1 MNPPFGGAG
10 GCRCKLPLSLVVLC
24 ALVATAIACMGDSFD
39 AKKTDTFRRIKAHID
54 SVPAIDTHD
63 HLKPFA
69 ILQGSV
75 RTEQGVGM
83 TLYSLWSSSYYTWIN
98 PVTRWPE
105 SGRFDDWWPVA
116 KNDFAN
122 ARATSFYRY
131 QLSAFTDLYGV
142 DFETITDEQA
152 RDLNGRIF
160 ANYQNEEWI
169 YKVVTER
176 ANIEL
181 MFNDPYWDR
190 LARTNYY
197 PFGVA
202 VLNVTR
208 LLRGFH
214 PTEYAAEVDSPFR
227 YAREEKL
234 PTATLDDYLAL
245 IEHWM
250 KSGRAAGAV
259 CLKTTTAYERTL
271 QFDRVPKERA
281 ARVYGRSKAQLSDSE
296 VKEFEDFILWSIT
309 GLSAKLE
316 LPFQIHTG
324 HARIQ
329 GSNPMNLLTLID
341 ANPRTKFILFHGG
354 YPWVGETGAIMQ
366 RYGKNVW
373 IDSVWLPTISYTTA
387 KRAYQEW
394 LEVMP
399 SNHLMWGADAHHVEG
414 IYGATEF
421 TRRCLA
427 EALAEKVERGEL
439 REEHALHIGQQVMRD
454 NALELFPQLK
464 DRLWKHKGRLLPP
477 SK

>member
-1 MNPPFGGAG
+1 MKHTLCF
-10 GCRCKLPLSLVVLC
+10 LVLC
-24 ALVATAIACMGDSFD
+24 AVASRADSLD
-39 AKKTDTFRRIKAHID
+39 VKQTDSFRRIKSHLD
-54 SVPAIDTHD
+54 RVPAIDTHD
-63 HLKPFA
+63 HLKPFP
-69 ILQGSV
+69 ILQGPV

-83 TLYSLWSSSYYTWIN
+83 TLFSLWNNSYYTWIN
-98 PVTRWPE
+98 PLTPWPE
-105 SGRFDDWWPVA
+105 SGRFDDWWPKA
-116 KNDFAN
+116 KNDFVN
-122 ARATSFYRY
+122 ARATSFYRH
-131 QLSAFTDLYGV
+131 QLPAFTDLYGV

-152 RDLNGRIF
+152 RDLNRRIF
-160 ANYQNEEWI
+160 ANYQKEDWI
-169 YKVVTER
+169 YEVVTER

-181 MFNDPYWDR
+181 MFADPYWDR
-190 LARTNYY
+190 RTLTNHY

-214 PTEYAAEVDSPFR
+214 PSEYAAEADSPFR

-234 PTATLDDYLAL
+234 PTATLDGYLAV
-245 IEHWM
+245 IEHWL
-250 KSGRAAGAV
+250 KAGKAAGAV

-281 ARVYGRSKAQLSDSE
+281 ARVYGRPKSQLSDAE
-296 VKEFEDFILWSIT
+296 VKEFEDFIMWHLT

-329 GSNPMNLLTLID
+329 GSNPMNLLNLIEG
-341 ANPRTKFILFHGG
+341 NPRTKFILFHGG
-354 YPWVGETGAIMQ
+354 YPWLGETGAIMQ
-366 RYGKNVW
+366 RYGDNVW
-373 IDSVWLPTISYTTA
+373 IDSVWLPTISYTMA

-399 SNHLMWGADAHHVEG
+399 GNHLMWGSDAHHVEG
-414 IYGATEF
+414 VYGATEF

-439 REEHALHIGQQVMRD
+439 READALHIGQQVMRD
-454 NALELFPQLK
+454 NALALFPQLK
-464 DRLWKHKGRLLPP
+464 DRLWKSRRQVVKP
-477 SK
+477 

>member
-1 MNPPFGGAG
+1 M
-10 GCRCKLPLSLVVLC
+10 KLPC
-24 ALVATAIACMGDSFD
+24 IALFAFTAISCAAEPLDV
-39 AKKTDTFRRIKAHID
+39 KKTDTFRRIKSHLD

-75 RTEQGVGM
+75 RTEEGVGM
-83 TLYSLWSSSYYTWIN
+83 TLFSLWSSSYYTWIQ
-98 PVTRWPE
+98 PIAPWPE
-105 SGRFDDWWPVA
+105 NGRFADWSPKA
-116 KNDFAN
+116 KSNFAN

-131 QLSAFTDLYGV
+131 QLPAFTDLYGV

-152 RDLNGRIF
+152 RDLNRRIF
-160 ANYQNEEWI
+160 ANYQKEDWI
-169 YKVVTER
+169 YEVITER

-190 LARTNYY
+190 LARTNSYS
-197 PFGVA
+197 FGVP

-214 PTEYAAEVDSPFR
+214 PSEYAAGVDSPFR
-227 YAREEKL
+227 YAREENL
-234 PTATLDDYLAL
+234 PTTTLDDYLAV
-245 IEHWM
+245 IEHFLTTG
-250 KSGRAAGAV
+250 KTAGGV

-281 ARVYGRSKAQLSDSE
+281 ALVYGRPKSKLSDAE
-296 VKEFEDFILWSIT
+296 VKEFEDFIMWHLA

-329 GSNPMNLLTLID
+329 GSNPMNLLNLIE
-341 ANPRTKFILFHGG
+341 AHPRTKFILFHGG

-366 RYGKNVW
+366 RHGGHVW
-373 IDSVWLPTISYTTA
+373 IDSVWLPTISYTMA

-439 REEHALHIGQQVMRD
+439 LEAEAFHIGRQVMRD

-464 DRLWKHKGRLLPP
+464 ERLWKHKEKWMP
-477 SK
+477 

>member
-1 MNPPFGGAG
+1 VKFSLLVFCAFLTVARAG
-10 GCRCKLPLSLVVLC
+10 GFTDVKQ
-24 ALVATAIACMGDSFD
+24 
-39 AKKTDTFRRIKAHID
+39 TDTFRRIKAHLD
-54 SVPAIDTHD
+54 QVPAIDTHD
-63 HLKPFA
+63 HLKPLA
-69 ILQGSV
+69 VLQGTV
-75 RTEQGVGM
+75 HTAEGVGM
-83 TLYSLWSSSYYTWIN
+83 TLFSLWNSSYYTWIQ

-105 SGRFDDWWPVA
+105 SGQFDEWWPKA
-116 KNDFAN
+116 RNDFNN

-131 QLSAFTDLYGV
+131 QLPAFTDLYGV
-142 DFETITDEQA
+142 DFEKITDDQA
-152 RDLNGRIF
+152 RDLNRRIF
-160 ANYQNEEWI
+160 ANYQSEAWI
-169 YKVVTER
+169 YEVVTER

-181 MFNDPYWDR
+181 MFIDPYWDR
-190 LARTNYY
+190 LNRTNYY

-214 PTEYAAEVDSPFR
+214 PSEYAGGVDSPYRYAAE
-227 YAREEKL
+227 AKL
-234 PTATLDDYLAL
+234 PMNTLDDYLAV
-245 IEHWM
+245 IEHWLTAG
-250 KSGRAAGAV
+250 KAAGGM

-281 ARVYGRSKAQLSDSE
+281 AAIFGRAKAQLSDAE
-296 VKEFEDFILWSIT
+296 VKEFEDFILWQIT

-329 GSNPMNLLTLID
+329 GSNPMNLLNLIE
-341 ANPRTKFILFHGG
+341 ANRRTKFILFHGG

-366 RYGKNVW
+366 RNSGNVW
-373 IDSVWLPTISYTTA
+373 IDSVWLPTISYTMA

-399 SNHLMWGADAHHVEG
+399 SNHLLWGADAHHVEG

-439 REEHALHIGQQVMRD
+439 SLEQALHIGQQVLRD
-454 NALELFPQLK
+454 NALELFPRLK
-464 DRLWKHKGRLLPP
+464 DRLWKHRGKLTAPA
-477 SK
+477 K

>member
-1 MNPPFGGAG
+1 MKFHCLLFAAFI
-10 GCRCKLPLSLVVLC
+10 S
-24 ALVATAIACMGDSFD
+24 IACAAESLDV
-39 AKKTDTFRRIKAHID
+39 KQTDTFRRIKSHLD
-54 SVPAIDTHD
+54 RVPAIDTHD

-75 RTEQGVGM
+75 RTEAGVGM
-83 TLYSLWSSSYYTWIN
+83 TLFSLWNSSYFTWIN
-98 PVTRWPE
+98 PVTSWPAN
-105 SGRFDDWWPVA
+105 GRFDDWWPKA
-116 KNDFAN
+116 KNDFVN

-131 QLSAFTDLYGV
+131 QLPAFTDLYGV
-142 DFETITDEQA
+142 DFEAITDAQA
-152 RDLNGRIF
+152 RDLNRRIF
-160 ANYQNEEWI
+160 ANYQSEDWI
-169 YKVVTER
+169 YEVVTER

-197 PFGVA
+197 SFGVA

-214 PTEYAAEVDSPFR
+214 PSEYAAEVDSPFR

-234 PTATLDDYLAL
+234 PTETLDDYLAV
-245 IEHWM
+245 IEHFL
-250 KSGRAAGAV
+250 KAGKAAGAV

-281 ARVYGRSKAQLSDSE
+281 ALVYGRPKSKLTDAE
-296 VKEFEDFILWSIT
+296 VKEFEDFVMWQLAE
-309 GLSAKLE
+309 LSAKLE

-329 GSNPMNLLTLID
+329 GSNPMNLLDLIE
-341 ANPRTKFILFHGG
+341 ANPRTKFIMFHGG

-366 RYGKNVW
+366 RHSKHVW
-373 IDSVWLPTISYTTA
+373 IDSVWLPTISYTMA

-399 SNHLMWGADAHHVEG
+399 SNHIMWGADAHHVEG

-427 EALAEKVERGEL
+427 EALAEKVERDEL
-439 REEHALHIGQQVMRD
+439 RESDALRIGQQVMRD
-454 NALELFPQLK
+454 NALELFPQLQ
-464 DRLWKHKGRLLPP
+464 DRLWKHKGKLKPP

>member
-1 MNPPFGGAG
+1 MKIRSMVF
-10 GCRCKLPLSLVVLC
+10 C
-24 ALVATAIACMGDSFD
+24 ACIAVACLGESVDV
-39 AKKTDTFRRIKAHID
+39 KKTETFRRIKAHID
-54 SVPAIDTHD
+54 GVPAIDTHD

-75 RTEQGVGM
+75 RTEEGVGM
-83 TLYSLWSSSYYTWIN
+83 NLYSIWSSSYFTWIH

-105 SGRFDDWWPVA
+105 SGRFDDWWPKA
-116 KNDFAN
+116 KSDFSN

-131 QLSAFTDLYGV
+131 QLSAFRDLYGV

-152 RDLNGRIF
+152 RDVNRRIF
-160 ANYQNEEWI
+160 ANYQNQDWI
-169 YKVVTER
+169 YEVVTER

-190 LARTNYY
+190 LGRTNYY

-208 LLRGFH
+208 LLWGFH

-227 YAREEKL
+227 YAREAKL
-234 PTATLDDYLAL
+234 PTSTLDEYLAV
-245 IEHWM
+245 IEHWLT
-250 KSGRAAGAV
+250 AGKGAGGV

-281 ARVYGRSKAQLSDSE
+281 ARVYGRPKLQLSDVE
-296 VKEFEDFILWSIT
+296 IKEFEDFILWHIT
-309 GLSAKLE
+309 ELSAKLE

-329 GSNPMNLLTLID
+329 GSNPMNLLNLIA
-341 ANPRTKFILFHGG
+341 ANPSTKFILFHGG
-354 YPWVGETGAIMQ
+354 YPWVGETGAILQ
-366 RYGKNVW
+366 RYPKNVW
-373 IDSVWLPTISYTTA
+373 IDSVWLPTISYTMA

-399 SNHLMWGADAHHVEG
+399 SNRLMWGADAHHVEG

-439 REEHALHIGQQVMRD
+439 REDHALHIGRQVMRD

-464 DRLWKHKGRLLPP
+464 DRLWKHQGKLKPP
-477 SK
+477 SH

>member
-1 MNPPFGGAG
+1 M
-10 GCRCKLPLSLVVLC
+10 KLLYMVICVC
-24 ALVATAIACMGDSFD
+24 IAIPCSGQSIDV
-39 AKKTDTFRRIKAHID
+39 KTTETFRRIKSHID

-75 RTEQGVGM
+75 RTAEGVGM
-83 TLYSLWSSSYYTWIN
+83 NLYSIWSSSYFSWIQ

-105 SGRFDDWWPVA
+105 SGRFDDWWPLA
-116 KNDFAN
+116 KNDFSN
-122 ARATSFYRY
+122 ARAASFYRY
-131 QLSAFTDLYGV
+131 QLSAFRDLYGV

-152 RDLNGRIF
+152 RDVNRRIF
-160 ANYQNEEWI
+160 ANYQNEDWVYE
-169 YKVVTER
+169 VVTER

-190 LARTNYY
+190 LGRTNYY

-214 PTEYAAEVDSPFR
+214 PSEYAAGVDSPFR

-234 PTATLDDYLAL
+234 PTSTLDEYLAV
-245 IEHWM
+245 IEHWL
-250 KSGRAAGAV
+250 KAGKAAGGV

-281 ARVYGRSKAQLSDSE
+281 ALVYGRPKSQLSDIE
-296 VKEFEDFILWSIT
+296 IKEFEDFIVWHLAE
-309 GLSAKLE
+309 LSAKLG

-329 GSNPMNLLTLID
+329 GSNPMNLLNLIA
-341 ANPRTKFILFHGG
+341 ANPDTKFILFHGG

-366 RYGKNVW
+366 RYSKNVW
-373 IDSVWLPTISYTTA
+373 IDSVWLPTISYTMA

-439 REEHALHIGQQVMRD
+439 REEHALRIGQQVLRD

-464 DRLWKHKGRLLPP
+464 DRLWKHKGKMKPP
-477 SK
+477 SQ

>member
-1 MNPPFGGAG
+1 M
-10 GCRCKLPLSLVVLC
+10 KLACVILLSFVAFAC
-24 ALVATAIACMGDSFD
+24 ASEAFD
-39 AKKTDTFRRIKAHID
+39 VKQTDAFRRIKSHLD
-54 SVPAIDTHD
+54 LVPAIDTHD

-69 ILQGSV
+69 MLQGSV
-75 RTEQGVGM
+75 RTEEGVGM
-83 TLYSLWSSSYYTWIN
+83 TLFSLWSSSYFTWIHPLTPW
-98 PVTRWPE
+98 PV
-105 SGRFDDWWPVA
+105 SGRFEDWWA
-116 KNDFAN
+116 KAKKDFTN

-131 QLSAFTDLYGV
+131 QLPAFTDLYGI

-152 RDLNGRIF
+152 RDLNRRIF
-160 ANYQNEEWI
+160 VNYQKEAWI
-169 YKVVTER
+169 YEVVTER

-190 LARTNYY
+190 LTRTNYY

-214 PTEYAAEVDSPFR
+214 PSEYAAGVDSPFR
-227 YAREEKL
+227 YAAEEKL
-234 PTATLDDYLAL
+234 PMATLDDYLAL
-245 IEHWM
+245 IEHFLQAG
-250 KSGRAAGAV
+250 KAAGAV

-271 QFDRVPKERA
+271 QFDRVSKERA
-281 ARVYGRSKAQLSDSE
+281 AGIYGRPKSQLSEAE
-296 VKEFEDFILWSIT
+296 VKEFEDFILWRLAD
-309 GLSAKLE
+309 LSAKLE
-316 LPFQIHTG
+316 LPFQFHTG

-329 GSNPMNLLTLID
+329 GSNPLNLLNLIE
-341 ANPRTKFILFHGG
+341 AHPATKFILFHGG

-366 RYGKNVW
+366 RHGAHVW
-373 IDSVWLPTISYTTA
+373 VDSVWLPTISYSMA
-387 KRAYQEW
+387 RRAYQEW

-399 SNHLMWGADAHHVEG
+399 SNRLMWGADAHHVEG

-439 REEHALHIGQQVMRD
+439 READALHIGRQVMRD

-464 DRLWKHKGRLLPP
+464 DRLWKFKGKLTPH

>member
-1 MNPPFGGAG
+1 M
-10 GCRCKLPLSLVVLC
+10 KTLSTVLGLCFSLIC
-24 ALVATAIACMGDSFD
+24 AAQSID
-39 AKKTDTFRRIKAHID
+39 AKKTDTFRRIKTHLD

-63 HLKPFA
+63 HLKPFP

-75 RTEQGVGM
+75 RTAQGVGM
-83 TLYSLWSSSYYTWIN
+83 NLYSLWQSSYYTWIN
-98 PVTRWPE
+98 PLTTWPE
-105 SGRFDDWWPVA
+105 SGQFEDWWPKA

-131 QLSAFTDLYGV
+131 QLPAFANLYGV
-142 DFETITDEQA
+142 DFEIITDEQA
-152 RDLNGRIF
+152 RDLNRRIF
-160 ANYQNEEWI
+160 ANYQNQDWI
-169 YKVVTER
+169 YEVVTER

-190 LARTNYY
+190 LSRTNYY

-214 PTEYAAEVDSPFR
+214 PSEFAAGVDSPFR
-227 YAREEKL
+227 YAREENL
-234 PTATLDDYLAL
+234 PTATLDDYLAV
-245 IEHWM
+245 IEHWL
-250 KSGRAAGAV
+250 KAGKAEGAV

-281 ARVYGRSKAQLSDSE
+281 ARIYGRPKSQLSDVE
-296 VKEFEDFILWSIT
+296 VKEFEDFIVWHLT
-309 GLSAKLE
+309 EMSARLE

-329 GSNPMNLLTLID
+329 GSNPMNLLNLIE

-366 RYGKNVW
+366 RYGRNVW
-373 IDSVWLPTISYTTA
+373 IDSVWLPTISYTMG

-394 LEVMP
+394 LELMP
-399 SNHLMWGADAHHVEG
+399 SNRIMWGADAHHVEG
-414 IYGATEF
+414 IYAATEV

-439 REEHALHIGQQVMRD
+439 LEEHALRIGRQVLRE
-454 NALELFPQLK
+454 NALELFPSLK
-464 DRLWKHKGRLLPP
+464 DRLWKHKGKLKPP
-477 SK
+477 MK